1 MPSSGYMHFDF
12 SDEDNP
18 NLGFPSPPV
27 LKDQNHENFRPLRS
41 LKQPFALY
49 PKLLQSYPGVQSDSS
64 NQRLPLNPIPT
75 EPTRNPASGSGAGSS
90 YARTDNVNQIRGS
103 IPFNSRENIRNP
115 ADIYFDTHHWKEQM
129 PNRNTHPRHLS
140 TNMADWFV
148 NDPNTEQL
156 LDSQG
161 NRNSGNFPLPAMYL
175 EPSRDIQ
182 STMHPRSYAPMIGQN
197 GDSYNVNHRHLI
209 HSNMAGH
216 QNYVNMPGT
225 FENRTG
231 LSTIYED
238 PGYVS
243 RGIQN
248 VPPMNTVGIQ
258 YNMPVGQFMSNNVGE
273 NTSGI
278 PDVGKQP
285 YVITG
290 ASCPLCGRT
299 DYHTH
304 NDYRLNPAL
313 PQQASHPEQNS
324 KFGTLRS
331 NGAFISPEL
340 ASHSSTF
347 NGSSIPTYG
356 DIPSNQI
363 FKNLGMDQHY
373 NG

>member
-1 MPSSGYMHFDF
+1 MPSSGYVHFDF
-12 SDEDNP
+12 RDEDNP

-49 PKLLQSYPGVQSDSS
+49 PKHLQSYPGVQSDSL
-64 NQRLPLNPIPT
+64 NQRLPLGQISY
-75 EPTRNPASGSGAGSS
+75 EPTRNPALGSVAGSS
-90 YARTDNVNQIRGS
+90 YARTDNVNQIRGG
-103 IPFNSRENIRNP
+103 IPFDSRENIRNP
-115 ADIYFDTHHWKEQM
+115 ADNYFDTHHWKEQM
-129 PNRNTHPRHLS
+129 PNKNTHPRHSS

-148 NDPNTEQL
+148 NDPTEQL

-182 STMHPRSYAPMIGQN
+182 LTMHPRSYAPMIGQH

-209 HSNMAGH
+209 RPNTAGH

-225 FENRTG
+225 IENRTG

-278 PDVGKQP
+278 SDVGKQP

-290 ASCPLCGRT
+290 ASCPFCGRT

-313 PQQASHPEQNS
+313 PHQDPRPEQNS
-324 KFGTLRS
+324 KFGMMRS
-331 NGAFISPEL
+331 SGAFISPEL

-347 NGSSIPTYG
+347 NGSCIPTYG

-363 FKNLGMDQHY
+363 FKNLAMDQHY
-373 NG
+373 VG